1 MKDNSKHTVI
11 LYLHYLGRQ
20 KDLIT
25 NNTLEAKKKQ
35 QRLVWQTIKGIINMK
50 NKSDKSISSL
60 LIDNQLI
67 TNAKQISNH
76 FNHFFTSID
85 EKINRNLENNN
96 IIFLCPT
103 VPEDKED
110 LISST
115 KSNTASGPNNIP
127 NNIFK
132 VFKKELPKSLSDMIN
147 MSFNEGVFYK

>member
-1 MKDNSKHTVI
+1 
-11 LYLHYLGRQ
+11 
-20 KDLIT
+20 
-25 NNTLEAKKKQ
+25 
-35 QRLVWQTIKGIINMK
+35 MK

-85 EKINRNLENNN
+85 GKINRNLENNN

>member
-25 NNTLEAKKKQ
+25 NNTLEATKNK
-35 QRLVWQTIKGIINMK
+35 RLVWQTIKGIINMK
-50 NKSDKSISSL
+50 NKSDESIFSL

-76 FNHFFTSID
+76 FNHIFTSID

-96 IIFLCPT
+96 IIFLSPT

-115 KSNTASGPNNIP
+115 KSNTASGPNSIP
-127 NNIFK
+127 NNICNI
-132 VFKKELPKSLSDMIN
+132 VKKELSKSLSDMTN